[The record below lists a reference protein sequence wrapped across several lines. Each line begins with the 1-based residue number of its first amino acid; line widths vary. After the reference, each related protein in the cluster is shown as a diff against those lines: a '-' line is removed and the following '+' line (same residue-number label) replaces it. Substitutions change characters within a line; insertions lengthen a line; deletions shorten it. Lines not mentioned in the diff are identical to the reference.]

1 MKENG
6 SRLLDNGILN
16 EMLLEKN
23 IEMIKYY
30 SSEEKRLLSKINN
43 KIGEISKN
51 YHSTN
56 SALLMNSNS
65 NLKSNINY
73 IYNKRIKYTTVLNEV
88 ILRYQ
93 ESSNATVEIF
103 NNMQ

>member
-1 MKENG
+1 MN
-6 SRLLDNGILN
+6 NGILN

-30 SSEEKRLLSKINN
+30 STEEKRLLSKINN

-56 SALLMNSNS
+56 SALLMNNNS

>member
-1 MKENG
+1 MN
-6 SRLLDNGILN
+6 NGILN

-30 SSEEKRLLSKINN
+30 STEEKRLLSKINN
-43 KIGEISKN
+43 KISEISIS

-56 SALLMNSNS
+56 SSLLMNSNS
-65 NLKSNINY
+65 NLKSNINS
-73 IYNKRIKYTTVLNEV
+73 IYNKRLKYTTVLNEV

-93 ESSNATVEIF
+93 ESSNATVKIF

>member
-1 MKENG
+1 MN
-6 SRLLDNGILN
+6 NGILN

-30 SSEEKRLLSKINN
+30 STEEKRLLSKINN
-43 KIGEISKN
+43 KISEISNN
-51 YHSTN
+51 YHSIN
-56 SALLMNSNS
+56 SSLLMNSNS
-65 NLKSNINY
+65 NLKSNINS
-73 IYNKRIKYTTVLNEV
+73 IYNKRLKYTTVLNEV

>member
-1 MKENG
+1 MN
-6 SRLLDNGILN
+6 NGILN

-30 SSEEKRLLSKINN
+30 STEEKRLLSKINN
-43 KIGEISKN
+43 KISEISNN

-56 SALLMNSNS
+56 SSLLMNSSS
-65 NLKSNINY
+65 NLKSNINS
-73 IYNKRIKYTTVLNEV
+73 IYNKRLKYTTVLNEV

-93 ESSNATVEIF
+93 ESSNATVKIF
-103 NNMQ
+103 NNMK

>member
-1 MKENG
+1 MN
-6 SRLLDNGILN
+6 NGILN

-30 SSEEKRLLSKINN
+30 STEEKRLLSKINN
-43 KIGEISKN
+43 KISEISNN

-56 SALLMNSNS
+56 SSLLMNSNS
-65 NLKSNINY
+65 NLKSNINS
-73 IYNKRIKYTTVLNEV
+73 IYNKRLKYTTVLNEV

-93 ESSNATVEIF
+93 ESSNATVKIF

>member
-1 MKENG
+1 MNN
-6 SRLLDNGILN
+6 RILN

-30 SSEEKRLLSKINN
+30 STEEKRLLSKINN
-43 KIGEISKN
+43 KISEISNN

-56 SALLMNSNS
+56 SSLLMNSNS
-65 NLKSNINY
+65 NLKSNINS
-73 IYNKRIKYTTVLNEV
+73 IYNKRIKYTTILNEV

-93 ESSNATVEIF
+93 ESSNATVKIF
-103 NNMQ
+103 NNMK